1 MTSSH
6 NFTLSSLVGFNL
18 HKRTVGIV
26 GTGKIGVI
34 AGKIFQQ
41 GFGAKIISYDPF
53 PSPAALELGFE
64 YVSLD
69 ELLARSDVISLHC
82 PLMPST
88 KHIINAESLAKTKR
102 GVVIVNTSRGG
113 LIDTSALLESLEKG
127 HVGGVGLD
135 VYEREEEL
143 FFEDHRETGKVH
155 EDQTFARLLA
165 LPNVIVTGHQAFL
178 TEEALENIATTTL
191 SNLLVVEKNQDCPN
205 AVRAGA

>member
-1 MTSSH
+1 MSAPSVKFALTRCCSSR
-6 NFTLSSLVGFNL
+6 V
-18 HKRTVGIV
+18 RPIV
-26 GTGKIGVI
+26 
-34 AGKIFQQ
+34 
-41 GFGAKIISYDPF
+41 
-53 PSPAALELGFE
+53 
-64 YVSLD
+64 
-69 ELLARSDVISLHC
+69 RHHRC
-82 PLMPST
+82 C
-88 KHIINAESLAKTKR
+88 
-102 GVVIVNTSRGG
+102 
-113 LIDTSALLESLEKG
+113 ALLESLEKG

-143 FFEDHRETGKVH
+143 FFEDHRESGKVH